1 MLGSQKVLS
10 ASWLFPSMAI
20 VVLKDFTKVSKL
32 LGVGRLVPVSIK
44 IPSPSSVKPAHFLF
58 FTASQMRIYL
68 FLMAISSDFEF
79 VQFFLF
85 LMLVLKRK
93 ELISLQKS
101 TC

>member
-32 LGVGRLVPVSIK
+32 LGVGRLVSVSIK
-44 IPSPSSVKPAHFLF
+44 IPSPSSVKPAHFLL
-58 FTASQMRIYL
+58 FTASQMRICL

-79 VQFFLF
+79 VGFFYF
-85 LMLVLKRK
+85 
-93 ELISLQKS
+93 
-101 TC
+101 